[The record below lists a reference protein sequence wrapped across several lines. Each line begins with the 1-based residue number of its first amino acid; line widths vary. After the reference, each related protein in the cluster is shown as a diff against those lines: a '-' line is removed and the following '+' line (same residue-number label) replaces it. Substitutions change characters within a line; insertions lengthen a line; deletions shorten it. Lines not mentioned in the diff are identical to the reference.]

1 MDFFKKY
8 YNIIILFF
16 ANYFMLCMHN
26 AYYVFSAYSQT
37 FEGLLLFGSLLF
49 SIYFI
54 AVAISRPLSG
64 SIIERIGIKTSMLI
78 ACLVAIISCS
88 AYGYLCWLD
97 IVNDGLYNGV
107 VEAGHALAC
116 LSPQAYGRLLI
127 ICRILAGFSY
137 SLYMVGLFVA
147 LSYST
152 TEETRGPAT
161 GFVTLAGFLSMSSV
175 IPLANYFTSNPSP
188 FGDLIIG
195 SIYYLAIG
203 PVASIISVI
212 FVLLLKTPN
221 MSGKSDTAD
230 AAPAQ
235 QIKWGTWKDLFGTKV
250 LVVLCFATLFMS
262 LADGMSGSVSDLAQ
276 KHGTN
281 SSLYMIM
288 LSVGGIFTRFLATLP
303 AVKRWSLKNVLP
315 FSSMVLA
322 ACVIVLSQTPNAVA
336 PVVFPIVGF
345 VFGVALGFAFPAYV
359 QLITDLSP
367 SNLLPKANVAVLLSY
382 DLGWFIT
389 NMTYAKLYEAYGNI
403 AILGYAVLIIVLSGI
418 CRQAFKKA

>member
-8 YNIIILFF
+8 YNVIILFF

-26 AYYVFSAYSQT
+26 SYYVFSAYSQT
-37 FEGLLLFGSLLF
+37 FGGLLSVGAMLFA
-49 SIYFI
+49 IYFV

-78 ACLVAIISCS
+78 ACFVALISCS
-88 AYGYLCWLD
+88 AFGYLCWLD
-97 IVNDGLYNGV
+97 ISSNGVYNGV
-107 VEAGHALAC
+107 IEAGHVLSC
-116 LSPQAYGRLLI
+116 LSPQAYGNLLI
-127 ICRILAGFSY
+127 VCRILAGFSY

-152 TEETRGPAT
+152 TDETRAPAT

-175 IPLANYFTSNPSP
+175 IPLANYFTSLS
-188 FGDLIIG
+188 DRLAG
-195 SIYYLAIG
+195 SVYYLAIG
-203 PVASIISVI
+203 PVTSIISII
-212 FVLLLKTPN
+212 FVLLLKTPK
-221 MSGKSDTAD
+221 MSTKTDSANP
-230 AAPAQ
+230 APAQ
-235 QIKWGTWKDLFGTKV
+235 EIKWGSWKDLFATKV

-276 KHGTN
+276 KHGTD

-303 AVKRWSLKNVLP
+303 AVKRWSLKSVLP
-315 FSSMVLA
+315 ISSIGLA
-322 ACVIVLSQTPNAVA
+322 TCIIILSQTPNAIA

-345 VFGVALGFAFPAYV
+345 LFGIALGFAFPAYV

-367 SNLLPKANVAVLLSY
+367 KNLLPKANVAVLLSY
-382 DLGWFIT
+382 DLGWFVT
-389 NMTYAKLYEAYGNI
+389 NVTYAKLYEAFGDV
-403 AILGYAVLIIVLSGI
+403 AILGYAAFIIILCAF
-418 CRQAFKKA
+418 CRHIFKKA